1 MPPTDPPAAAD
12 LSFLAPP
19 DAVSDWR
26 RVVLFDVASRS
37 GMLAALPA
45 TAADVAAQLDL
56 AEEVTAAVLQALTA
70 WGLVRIG
77 TDGRCER
84 GPAVFGGEDG
94 AVLRH
99 HAAALRQWASALEPR
114 LHREEPPAAA
124 TQPVAAE
131 DFHDALA
138 RLARRAAPAVVDV
151 VLGHFPE
158 ARTAL
163 DLGGL
168 HGEYGLE
175 LARRGV
181 HVTMQDVPRMVDV
194 ARERGRLADAGV
206 ELFAG
211 DFFED
216 LPDRVFDVVVLTG
229 VTHTYGRGANV
240 RLYQRLRSVLRAGGG
255 LVIGTRLGRP
265 EDAVGHLFAVQ
276 MALGGRGGNTHSAD
290 DYRAW
295 LGEAG
300 YAVVEVAH
308 DTAERQG
315 LVVATRG

>member
-1 MPPTDPPAAAD
+1 MPPTDPQAAAD

-26 RVVLFDVASRS
+26 KVVLFDVASRS
-37 GMLAALPA
+37 GMLATLPA
-45 TAADVAAQLDL
+45 TAGDVAAQLDL
-56 AEEVTAAVLQALTA
+56 DERITAAVLQALTA
-70 WGLVRIG
+70 WGLVRIDV
-77 TDGRCER
+77 DGRFEC
-84 GPAVFGGEDG
+84 GPALFGGEDG

-114 LHREEPPAAA
+114 LHHEEPPAPGAH
-124 TQPVAAE
+124 PVAVE

-151 VLGHFPE
+151 ALGHFPE
-158 ARTAL
+158 ARTGL

-175 LARRGV
+175 LARRGL

-194 ARERGRLADAGV
+194 ARERGRLEGAGV

-216 LPDRVFDVVVLTG
+216 LPERTFDVVLLTG
-229 VTHTYGRGANV
+229 VTHTYGADANV
-240 RLYQRLRSVLRAGGG
+240 RLYQRLRSVLSAGGG
-255 LVIGTRLGRP
+255 LVIGTRIGRP
-265 EDAVGHLFAVQ
+265 DDALGHLFAVQ
-276 MALGGRGGNTHSAD
+276 MALGGRGGTTHSEE

-300 YAVVEVAH
+300 YAVVEVLH
-308 DTAERQG
+308 GTAERQG
-315 LVVATRG
+315 LVIATRG

>member
-1 MPPTDPPAAAD
+1 MPTGSPADAD

-26 RVVLFDVASRS
+26 KVVLFDVASRS
-37 GMLAALPA
+37 GILAALPA
-45 TAADVAAQLDL
+45 TAGEVAAQLDL
-56 AEEVTAAVLQALTA
+56 DEAVTAAVLQALTA
-70 WGLVRIG
+70 WDLVRIDA
-77 TDGRCER
+77 DGRCER
-84 GPAVFGGEDG
+84 GPALFGGEDG

-99 HAAALRQWASALEPR
+99 HAGALRQWASVLEPR
-114 LHREEPPAAA
+114 LHHEEPPARGAQA
-124 TQPVAAE
+124 VAAE

-138 RLARRAAPAVVDV
+138 RLARRAAPAVADV
-151 VLGHFPE
+151 TLRHFPN
-158 ARTAL
+158 ARTGL

-175 LARRGV
+175 LARRGL

-194 ARERGRLADAGV
+194 ARERGRLEDAGV

-216 LPDRVFDVVVLTG
+216 LPDRAFDVVVLTG
-229 VTHTYGRGANV
+229 VTHTYGPDANV
-240 RLYQRLRSVLRAGGG
+240 RLYQRLRSVLGTGGG
-255 LVIGTRLGRP
+255 LVIGTRLGRR

-276 MALGGRGGNTHSAD
+276 MALGGRGGATHSEEN
-290 DYRAW
+290 YRAW

-300 YAVVEVAH
+300 YAVVEVLH